1 MPLDERVGLVKQIL
15 ENLRHPEQLNDHP
28 WAEKLIVQAALSSD
42 LSPGPKNRGTSLVT
56 AVVGLFIELMPG
68 SPPKKGKRLDT
79 RWGEFGILAAQYFGP
94 AEFGIREPSSLREAW
109 GEIDHAI
116 LLFVYGKRAEE
127 CSVEEVARYKLIGD
141 ESGVAPYSTI
151 SDWHLNGIKRFADLI
166 DERERHLAKTAE
178 STTFFEKNSTHDS
191 TTAATT
197 PLPKNKN
204 NWVFWLIIASL
215 LIAGAIAINK
225 AWKVYQLASEVNAD
239 LNNLQSLAAKKLDLQ
254 TVVGAK
260 LLLQKIQTDMGG
272 LRKEAEPMLRVS
284 GGWLAWLPVY
294 GSDIEVSADL
304 LVMADGLV
312 DATSMSYEALTP
324 VLEAATD
331 NSSSFSPAKLS
342 LLLLEAQPRLLEAQ
356 NKLELVMS
364 IRRGIDIERLSPRS
378 RGLLVK
384 VDPLPGLLQDGLT
397 ASIAAPALLGAG
409 ENGPK
414 TYMLLAQNEDE
425 LRATGGYITLVGS
438 FVLDNGQ
445 ELGLEFQDSA
455 VFQDWSKPYPSSPW
469 QMQDFMNI
477 PVMLLRDANWFPD
490 YPTSVARI
498 EYLYAYHNKHSV
510 DGVIALDQQSIVF
523 LLDAL
528 GPVTMDGIPEP
539 ITADNV
545 IQFMRQSKTP
555 PPGADLKTWN
565 RKAIIS
571 KLASIL
577 LERLISGKNV
587 DWQKL
592 TFALQKAL
600 DQKHILLQMDMKEMK
615 DLLARRGWDGT
626 VRAGTGDFLMAV
638 DSNVGY
644 DKTNAV
650 VKEKLSYDVD
660 LGDLKNP
667 KSSLAIFHQN
677 QANPDTICSTPTVPD
692 PTSPEYWYRTGSC
705 YHNYLRIYVP
715 AGTGLIEATPHFIP
729 AEWMPL
735 GQAIPAR
742 VDMLNENIAGLQA
755 YGTLLVVPGGKTL
768 STSFQF
774 SLAPGVVT
782 GTGSTKTYTLKIQK
796 QPGTLAI
803 PITVRIHLP
812 DTAKITSLSKGA
824 NANGKDILIE
834 TTLETDLII
843 NVAFSLQ

>member
-15 ENLRHPEQLNDHP
+15 ENLRHPEQLDDHP
-28 WAEKLIVQAALSSD
+28 WAEKLIVQSALGSD
-42 LSPGPKNRGTSLVT
+42 LSPGSKHRGTVLAS
-56 AVVGLFIELMPG
+56 AVVGLFKELMPA

-79 RWGEFGILAAQYFGP
+79 RWGEFGILAAHYFGP

-127 CSVEEVARYKLIGD
+127 CSAEEVARYKLIGG

-151 SDWHLNGIKRFADLI
+151 SDWHLNGIKRLADRI
-166 DERERHLAKTAE
+166 DERERHLSRAAE
-178 STTFFEKNSTHDS
+178 SSIYFEKNSSNDLASITI
-191 TTAATT
+191 T
-197 PLPKNKN
+197 PLRKN
-204 NWVFWLIIASL
+204 NNNWIYWLILASL
-215 LIAGAIAINK
+215 LIAGAVAVNK
-225 AWKVYQLASEVNAD
+225 AWKVYQLASEVSAD
-239 LNNLQSLAAKKLDLQ
+239 LNNVQSLIAKKLDLQ

-260 LLLQKIQTDMGG
+260 MLLQKIQTDMDG
-272 LRKEAEPMLRVS
+272 LRKETEPILRVT

-294 GSDIEVSADL
+294 GSDFEVSADL
-304 LVMADGLV
+304 LVMTDELV
-312 DATSMSYEALTP
+312 NATSISYEALTP

-331 NSSSFSPAKLS
+331 NSSSFSPAQLS
-342 LLLLEAQPRLLEAQ
+342 LLLVEAQPRLLEAQ
-356 NKLELVMS
+356 KKLELAMS
-364 IRRGIDIERLSPRS
+364 IRRGIDVERLSPRA
-378 RGLLVK
+378 RELLMK

-397 ASIAAPALLGAG
+397 ASIAAPALLGASDD
-409 ENGPK
+409 GPK

-425 LRATGGYITLVGS
+425 LRATGGLITLVGS
-438 FVLDNGQ
+438 FVFDNGQ
-445 ELGLEFQDSA
+445 VLGLEFQDSA
-455 VFQDWSKPYPSSPW
+455 LFQDWSKPYPSAPW
-469 QMQDFMNI
+469 QMQAFMNI

-498 EYLYAYHNKHSV
+498 EYLYAYHYKHSV

-555 PPGADLKTWN
+555 PPGADLKTWD

-571 KLASIL
+571 KLASTL

-587 DWQKL
+587 DWQKIA
-592 TFALQKAL
+592 FALQKAL
-600 DQKHILLQMDMKEMK
+600 DQKHILLQMDLKEMK

-650 VKEKLSYDVD
+650 LKEKLSYDVD
-660 LGDLKNP
+660 LSDLKNP
-667 KSSLAIFHQN
+667 KSSLAVFHQN
-677 QANPDTICSTPTVPD
+677 QASPDAICTPTVPD
-692 PTSPEYWYRTGSC
+692 AASPEYWYLTDRC

-715 AGTGLIEATPHFIP
+715 AGTGLMNATPHFIT

-742 VDMLNENIAGLQA
+742 VDTLNEKIVGLQA

-782 GTGSTKTYTLKIQK
+782 GRESTKTYTLKIQK

-812 DTAKITSLSKGA
+812 DTAKITSLSKEA

-834 TTLETDLII
+834 TTLETDLI
-843 NVAFSLQ
+843 VEVVFSLQ